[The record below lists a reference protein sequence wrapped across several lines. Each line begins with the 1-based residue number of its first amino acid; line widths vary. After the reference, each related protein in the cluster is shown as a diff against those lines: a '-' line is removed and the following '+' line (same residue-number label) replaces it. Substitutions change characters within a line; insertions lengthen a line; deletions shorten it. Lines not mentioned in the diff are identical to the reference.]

1 MPRKSAPQI
10 ILPINHYDFLRERLV
25 KLNSFLTEEVLS
37 PSYSMLYV
45 DDLKWSI
52 KGVKKELEREKV

>member
-1 MPRKSAPQI
+1 MKKPQI
-10 ILPINHYDFLRERLV
+10 ILPTNHYDLLRERLV
-25 KLNSFLTEEVLS
+25 NLRQFLTEEILS

-52 KGVKKELEREKV
+52 KGVEKELKREKV